1 MTYAQL
7 MYELW
12 IKTGP
17 KPALKDIHRI
27 TPSLR
32 GPYVGGF
39 RPNIPLN
46 FNKIRY
52 FSTKSGPTTTT

>member
-1 MTYAQL
+1 

-12 IKTGP
+12 IKTGL

-27 TPSLR
+27 TPSFR

-46 FNKIRY
+46 FN
-52 FSTKSGPTTTT
+52 